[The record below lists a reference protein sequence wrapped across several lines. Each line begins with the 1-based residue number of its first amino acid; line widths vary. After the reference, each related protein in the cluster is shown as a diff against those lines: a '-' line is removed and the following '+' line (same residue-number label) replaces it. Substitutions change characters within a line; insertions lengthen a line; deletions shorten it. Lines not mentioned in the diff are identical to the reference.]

1 MQYKA
6 NNEYPIPKTKK
17 TNKAKPQLIEFIEE
31 DEEEIVVSS
40 IPKKKTK
47 TKVKKAKPQFIEFI
61 EEEDDDA
68 NRDVWKVNIKC
79 VNEEFKLRAMLP
91 RHIYEFRPVMKEML
105 LVHFKVKL
113 IKKREKT
120 ELITRSY
127 AI

>member
-1 MQYKA
+1 MQYKT
-6 NNEYPIPKTKK
+6 NNEITTKK
-17 TNKAKPQLIEFIEE
+17 TKVKKVKKQLIEFIEE
-31 DEEEIVVSS
+31 EEEIIVPS